1 MKIESFPLVMSKSS
15 KSKLLKEN
23 DPRYCRCG
31 EAREGEK
38 ITPRDIQDWDL
49 TTTTTTTTTTQSGS
63 MLGGNLDAILDNE
76 RLAIGAL
83 DSVDKMKKYYRID
96 DQKDLKKRYAPF
108 IPQMRPWL
116 AIVEVN
122 MTNTTMNT
130 ECTGG
135 AGKEGF
141 VREFVVQARSS
152 PPGGSSPAGHVSV
165 PTATAVIWPWWRRGT
180 PRYTSSRAS
189 NTSSGLSTPS
199 TVHIVL

>member
-1 MKIESFPLVMSKSS
+1 MLVLALVLVPPLVMSKSA

-38 ITPRDIQDWDL
+38 VTPRDIQDWDL
-49 TTTTTTTTTTQSGS
+49 TTTTTTTTKAQDQSGS
-63 MLGGNLDAILDNE
+63 MLGHLDAILDNE

-135 AGKEGF
+135 RRRRDMKILL
-141 VREFVVQARSS
+141 VVVQALSS
-152 PPGGSSPAGHVSV
+152 HRGG
-165 PTATAVIWPWWRRGT
+165 
-180 PRYTSSRAS
+180 
-189 NTSSGLSTPS
+189 
-199 TVHIVL
+199 